1 MSEIFLRTI
10 LATAIL
16 ATFSGTA
23 IADEGHGHQHS
34 AMALHDD
41 VGGTVTVGA
50 LEISEAFTRMT
61 PPAAVEARAFLNVRN
76 NGTDPDRLIAV
87 SSPAA
92 GRVVLHEMKMQDKSM
107 QMVEKAGGMEI
118 AGGEILSLSAGGF
131 HHLMFIDIKAAFV
144 EGDRIPVTLTFENAG
159 TVDLHL
165 PVGDDH
171 AGHNH

>member
-1 MSEIFLRTI
+1 MPKIFFRAI
-10 LATAIL
+10 LATAVL
-16 ATFSGTA
+16 STVNGAA
-23 IADEGHGHQHS
+23 IADGGHSHQPT
-34 AMALHDD
+34 AMVLHDD
-41 VGGTVTVGA
+41 PGSTVAVGA
-50 LEISEAFTRMT
+50 LEISEAFTRVT
-61 PPAAVEARAFLNVRN
+61 PLSATAARAFLQVTNK
-76 NGTDPDRLIAV
+76 GTDTDRLIAA

-92 GRVVLHEMKMQDKSM
+92 ARVVVHEMKMQEKSM
-107 QMVEKAGGMEI
+107 KMVEVAGGMEV

-144 EGDRIPVTLTFENAG
+144 EGDKIPVTLTFGRAG